1 MLLAFVIV
9 LGLVPV
15 SVFATGT
22 ATGDFTGGFKDTAVI
37 FADLHTYKSNYKD
50 KTIQS
55 IMGELKDLPVSSV
68 TSAGDVFSVN
78 EDNSSSNGPYT
89 GLTKTISASIR
100 NALGNSSL
108 PVNYTWSDHD
118 RYAVQEDGETL
129 LDKTSRLVYGA
140 GADGVYGT
148 DDDDNYYV
156 YSLSMGDLCSY
167 DRYSAGFNYTQS
179 SSESRTDA
187 GFTSTVAQ
195 AIANFNADTA
205 KLKTDRPLLIVSH
218 QPLLDNRNDNAW
230 AEDWFDAI
238 NAVAANMDVA
248 FFFGH
253 NHKYDVVN
261 NNNGMGDYYY
271 AKGDTLHVA
280 TADKWGWKYETGQGY
295 KPSIDLSYESKT
307 LNFYHICAGYMDPAT
322 TGSYNQNTTRQG
334 TVMAVTITGS
344 TMQFTTY
351 DQDGV
356 YTGNYK
362 LNVTVNRAH
371 GAKSIPQS
379 LAVTGKTDYQVG
391 QSIQTPSVEVTY
403 TNGQKEVLT
412 SGCTLTKI
420 TKVGAAR
427 ANEEYPVE
435 GFTFQEAGNYE
446 LTYTANVGSYQAQ
459 ATLAVTVGGE
469 NSDPSNP
476 GTEET
481 PVLDANKVTVGST
494 TTTTVPKTVYV
505 LASGNPSGNV
515 LITDRNTTGTVHLVA
530 NSNNSLSNITT
541 KVLYGDW
548 DEDGDSEYYIELTD
562 AQATNSLWTVS
573 NSYRFQNQGRYLR
586 YNNGLSLNNN
596 YSNWSYSTST
606 HRLQSTRYLRYNN
619 GWTTTNSSSR
629 ATQIYFYT
637 PVTVDIEHT
646 DDTTVEYEMRAEGI
660 TLVYTDANKT
670 GKIDFC
676 LQGDGKDLTTLPDG
690 QYTVTALTEN
700 KICTIDNQGNVTF
713 NGTLGELK
721 VRVAY
726 TWTQDGQTYEV
737 YRDVM
742 VEAKAPYFGIEL
754 HRVELQETSG
764 VTADTFDPNKH
775 YVYNEDTNFYTK
787 AEAYAEG
794 TTYYIAQFTQ
804 GDLITAPVALKG
816 IEGGEVFAVW
826 AVVKKYDDEHENGVD
841 QGDLD
846 DDLLTW
852 TVSDTTI
859 ATIDEHTGVITFT
872 GKNYGTFRVQVSYTG
887 IDGKTVT
894 DEILIST
901 SKSEYVVPGDGTDDF
916 PDYPK
921 PGAVRFDKTA
931 TAVGAFSQTGMAKV
945 ELSMTGVPMEKGI
958 DVIVMLD
965 TSSSMTR
972 CVYCA
977 KKQNEHSDGD
987 CSNGAYRSRLAE
999 LNDALDNM
1007 IETFGAKNP
1016 DGTFKHDIRIAIR
1029 DFNGAVS
1036 GATGRDSADRTQD
1049 VAGLT
1054 DGANLTEF
1062 TGSGLGVGAFVDFD
1076 ENYDELMDITVT
1088 TTARGTNY
1096 DYAFDA
1102 IYQMGQAIKEANG
1115 ENQRDLYVIFMSD
1128 GSPNYYNYYGSQGG
1142 NTAKEGSDDWN
1153 YWLTGAV
1160 GKSVTVVNSDGSSKT
1175 FNGTNMELSDIVQT
1189 PSHYHYFYE
1198 ETGNQHRMANA
1209 VKGDPNLRYEI
1220 IRKSTGLNNM
1230 VSTGEANMYTIP
1242 GLGATM
1248 FSVAFTPAN
1257 DGKIQKESMIHVLRN
1272 VATSVQD
1279 HYFEA
1284 EDAGALTT
1292 AFSAI
1297 ATNILEAATDVRVED
1312 KIGTDYTVQLS
1323 MPDGL
1328 TSDDTAGLEDF
1339 YIQVLDYKL
1348 DANNERTGDPTV
1360 LENFTFDGT
1369 GKLKSHK
1376 VAGSACGDECN
1387 HVTISGGTITKI
1399 EGHYFSFEDKG
1410 NGDQFMNWH
1419 ADRLTRNELVLQ
1431 YFVYLKGSGGV
1442 DPEKAVDAGTYYT
1455 NEYATLTYTNYKGVE
1470 VQNEFPVP
1478 QMTWNGAQVRY
1489 TFYLVNEKG
1498 QPVNRQGYVVPFADA
1513 VYVTDI
1519 FIDSMTWNDLEQYE
1533 SFEAALK
1540 AKDIL
1545 PEVYDLYDQG
1555 ASYDIHV
1562 FENEFGSNL
1571 NNHFVI
1577 GSAHKDATKGAD
1589 GNYYYNRVVDGE
1601 VVSDAL
1607 AYTTYVFNNK
1617 SDPDKYKL
1625 PGFYAV
1631 GDEFW
1636 CIGKGTVQ
1644 KDGDLPSGYDLAGG
1658 EVQILVSYDGKLTGF
1673 TENEWK
1679 ELGKNEQY
1687 AVILINDADYQ
1698 IPVDTNNDGEAD
1710 GYYLYYQNADGS
1722 WYTIVSKT
1730 SDKKVVAD
1738 FDFGNTAVAFAV
1750 VWTPGLKEDTVVVDF
1765 GLDVVIDVITN
1776 DVMIPGVVGLSN
1788 NEPRDDEGKIITA
1801 NSAHYKEPKFVQDN
1815 KNVSKINL
1823 EIDGIVVGQAWIV
1836 EGDTAHVRVS
1846 LNKTNGMQLNK
1857 PISFYYEANVQYYD
1871 NNRLENRYMYSK
1883 ITVIPAATMYYEED
1897 YVTLNTYTIT
1907 DEVEYVEVENTDDLV
1922 PGVTYYFLEDGTYT
1936 AVLYLGVV
1944 EEDKTYYEQ
1953 VQKYT
1958 KIPGITTESEG
1969 GWVTVGTVSNAI
1981 QDADRP
1987 GFDKITT
1994 SYDANNIYGYDSAY
2008 KSFAGYSMGSAVKAH
2023 VASGK
2028 YAKAE
2033 FVFYGT
2039 GFDII
2044 SMTSSTTGTIL
2055 VSVYDM
2061 DGNKVKYAMVDTY
2074 YGMNND
2080 GTISLNNPDALYQIP
2095 VIKVDSLPH
2104 GKYRA
2109 EITVSYMSF
2118 MDHNQNAAGYD
2129 FYLDAIRIY
2138 DPVTAGTQV
2147 GDETIEDIYN
2157 KDQEGWP
2164 VYQELR
2170 NNVIAQS
2177 DFVGD
2182 KLDGVVF
2189 IDGMDQTASVS
2200 DYISYGPN
2208 NELYLAKG
2216 QAIVFSVDLQEYGD
2230 TVKSIHLGMKSAD
2243 GREVNYVIAN
2253 TSDISGKEA
2262 LTNAKTTTLST
2273 ATDLYYDITD
2283 LQEGAIVIYNAGE
2296 GVLSLTNIKATFT
2309 QAHNLDALLYVDYNA
2324 VKAMLN
2330 NLQSAEGALD
2340 SKNETQQGDQFKV
2353 NHPNK
2358 VHSGEDY
2365 VVQVVTH
2372 DNVTQVN
2379 DVTEFTTNSRG
2390 ERIWNL
2396 IFTATTEEAKETR
2409 TIVVNGQ
2416 DGSKKEATIEVDVV
2430 EAANMNLKLPV
2441 FVNQGET
2448 YILTVETSSSVA
2460 AIRVGKGEQNT
2471 NYTQNVDGTKRTWT
2485 VELTAGEEDGKET
2498 VTVTA
2503 FDENDI
2509 ASAIAIAQV
2518 QVQSFTP
2525 SVQVSCKDTVTEG
2538 QTLRVTV
2545 TTSSDVAAVEVNGV
2559 LATTYRTNKRT
2570 QQRTWTVEL
2579 DVKAGK
2585 LEVNATAYDKDG
2597 RSFTDPEQAKTVTV
2611 NENPASTIGKII
2623 NDFVN
2628 TLRGWFGW

>member
-22 ATGDFTGGFKDTAVI
+22 ATGDFNSTNALVDATVI
-37 FADLHTYKSNYKD
+37 MSDLHVGTDKNGTTPKDSASKKSLLQNVLMK
-50 KTIQS
+50 IQ
-55 IMGELKDLPVSSV
+55 EDYPNVSTV
-68 TSAGDVFSVN
+68 NSAGDMF
-78 EDNSSSNGPYT
+78 SSNESTKLVT
-89 GLTKTISASIR
+89 GDASMITGWVQSVFG
-100 NALGNSSL
+100 NADT
-108 PVNYTWSDHD
+108 NYVWTDHD
-118 RYAVQEDGETL
+118 RNTTDIDKKSHLVQYE
-129 LDKTSRLVYGA
+129 
-140 GADGVYGT
+140 
-148 DDDDNYYV
+148 NYYV
-156 YSLSMGDLCSY
+156 YLLSMGDLASN
-167 DRYSAGFNYTQS
+167 DRYSAGFNYTS
-179 SSESRTDA
+179 TNSTNRVNA
-187 GFTSTVAQ
+187 GFTATVEQ
-195 AIANFNADTA
+195 AIENFKAHTKDLDPT
-205 KLKTDRPLLIVSH
+205 KPLLIVGH
-218 QPLLDNRNDNAW
+218 QPLFDRRDENAW
-230 AEDWFDAI
+230 AQYWVEAI
-238 NAVAANMDVA
+238 NEVGTKMDVVY
-248 FFFGH
+248 FFGH
-253 NHKYDVVN
+253 NHKYDKAE
-261 NNNGMGDYYY
+261 DYYY
-271 AKGDTLHVA
+271 AKGSEMPVP
-280 TADKWGWKYETGQGY
+280 KWSDWNWRYNTGVQSTVSMGSTNV
-295 KPSIDLSYESKT
+295 K
-307 LNFYHICAGYMDPAT
+307 LNFTHICAGYMDPGT
-322 TGSYNQNTTRQG
+322 KGSTTRTG
-334 TVMAVTITGS
+334 TALAVGIYENEIKLTVYDSEGVHDGTYAVTE
-344 TMQFTTY
+344 
-351 DQDGV
+351 
-356 YTGNYK
+356 
-362 LNVTVNRAH
+362 TVKRDH
-371 GAKSIPQS
+371 VKIPKS
-379 LAVTGKTDYQVG
+379 LAVTGKTNYEVG
-391 QSIQTPSVEVTY
+391 DSIQTPTVKVTY
-403 TNGQKEVLT
+403 TNGREETLT
-412 SGCTLTKI
+412 TGCTLTKI

-427 ANEEYPVE
+427 ANQEYTVE
-435 GFTFQEAGNYE
+435 GFTFPEAGNYE

-459 ATLAVTVGGE
+459 ATLEVSVAAEG
-469 NSDPSNP
+469 DAPSNP
-476 GTEET
+476 DTEET
-481 PVLDANKVTVGST
+481 PVLDANKVTLGGST
-494 TTTTVPKTVYV
+494 TTTTTKTVYV
-505 LASGNPSGNV
+505 LATTIARNQAYLLVNGNAAGSGYHAV
-515 LITDRNTTGTVHLVA
+515 V
-530 NSNNSLSNITT
+530 NNSGSVGATSVTI
-541 KVLYGDW
+541 KSGDVN
-548 DEDGDSEYYIELTD
+548 GDNKNDIYIELEN
-562 AQATNSLWTVS
+562 ASNALWTAS
-573 NSYRFQNQGRYLR
+573 AAINATTNGTLKNGNYYLYSGSSGLRLDTSSRNWKYNNNKLYYDTRTDRYLT
-586 YNNGLSLNNN
+586 YNG
-596 YSNWSYSTST
+596 
-606 HRLQSTRYLRYNN
+606 
-619 GWTTTNSSSR
+619 GWTQTTTSSS
-629 ATQIYFYT
+629 ASQVYFYIPT
-637 PVTVDIEHT
+637 QGTITETV
-646 DDTTVEYEMRAEGI
+646 DTTVEYEMRAEGV
-660 TLVYTDANKT
+660 TLVYTEANKT

-676 LQGDGKDLTTLPDG
+676 LQGNGSDLTTLPAG
-690 QYTVTALTEN
+690 GSYSFTAPTEKN
-700 KICTIDNQGNVTF
+700 ICTIDNQGNVTF
-713 NGTLGELK
+713 STLGETTI
-721 VRVAY
+721 RVAY

-945 ELSMTGVPMEKGI
+945 ELSMTGVPIEKGS
-958 DVIVMLD
+958 DVIIMLD
-965 TSSSMTR
+965 TSSSMT
-972 CVYCA
+972 
-977 KKQNEHSDGD
+977 KNEVEGSGGKMR
-987 CSNGAYRSRLAE
+987 NEVLEAALANLLTLFKTPGANNKPL
-999 LNDALDNM
+999 
-1007 IETFGAKNP
+1007 
-1016 DGTFKHDIRIAIR
+1016 DIRVAIA
-1029 DFNGAVS
+1029 DFNGYYGHNS
-1036 GATGRDSADRTQD
+1036 TGTTGTPYDRTEGDYVKNGTSNGSGYQQPSQAIVYTNGTMQAGEY
-1049 VAGLT
+1049 VAGS
-1054 DGANLTEF
+1054 
-1062 TGSGLGVGAFVDFD
+1062 GSLDASAFLPVSELKDSYTL
-1076 ENYDELMDITVT
+1076 NYTS
-1088 TTARGTNY
+1088 GTNY

-1102 IYQMGQAIKEANG
+1102 IYQLGTAIQAKNAEEGKE
-1115 ENQRDLYVIFMSD
+1115 RDLFVIFMSD
-1128 GSPNYYNYYGSQGG
+1128 GASLQ
-1142 NTAKEGSDDWN
+1142 WN
-1153 YWLTGAV
+1153 YFGTQNGYTKWNDWITGAWDEDDL
-1160 GKSVTVVNSDGSSKT
+1160 TTTNLNSTKHS
-1175 FNGTNMELSDIVQT
+1175 
-1189 PSHYHYFYE
+1189 YFYDLIDHDGDGQINE
-1198 ETGNQHRMANA
+1198 HRMANA
-1209 VKGDPNLRYEI
+1209 IKGDPTKRYEV
-1220 IRKSTGLNNM
+1220 IRKSTAGLPEGTL
-1230 VSTGEANMYTIP
+1230 VSAGKEYLYTVP
-1242 GLGATM
+1242 GLGAKM
-1248 FSVAFTPAN
+1248 FTINFDAKQDGQITEAN
-1257 DGKIQKESMIHVLRN
+1257 IDKALASTASDQ
-1272 VATSVQD
+1272 
-1279 HYFEA
+1279 
-1284 EDAGALTT
+1284 AGATQYYYKVTSADQLSD
-1292 AFSAI
+1292 AFDSI
-1297 ATNILEAATDVRVED
+1297 GEGIRYAATDVKVED
-1312 KIGTDYTVQLS
+1312 KIGENYVVNFK
-1323 MPDGL
+1323 MPAGL
-1328 TSDDTAGLEDF
+1328 NSGDTAGLEDF
-1339 YIQVLDYKL
+1339 FIQVLNYKL
-1348 DANNERTGDPTV
+1348 DANNERILDQYSV

-1369 GKLKSHK
+1369 TGELKSHT
-1376 VAGSACGDECN
+1376 VAGSACGDTCN

-1419 ADRLTRNELVLQ
+1419 ADRLTRDELVLQ
-1431 YFVYLKGSGGV
+1431 YFVYLEGSGGV
-1442 DPEKAVDAGTYYT
+1442 APENAIEAGTYYT
-1455 NEYATLTYTNYKGVE
+1455 NEYATLSYTNYNGVE

-1519 FIDSMTWNDLEQYE
+1519 FIDSMTWNDLDQYE

-1577 GSAHKDATKGAD
+1577 GSSFTQEQVDA
-1589 GNYYYNRVVDGE
+1589 GE
-1601 VVSDAL
+1601 A
-1607 AYTTYVFNNK
+1607 AWTTYVFNNK
-1617 SDPDKYKL
+1617 SDPDKYKI
-1625 PGFYAV
+1625 PGVYAA

-1687 AVILINDADYQ
+1687 AVILITAADYQ
-1698 IPVDTNNDGEAD
+1698 IPVDTNNDGKID
-1710 GYYLYYQNADGS
+1710 GYYLYYKDTDGS

-1776 DVMIPGVVGLSN
+1776 DVMIPGVVGLSATQ
-1788 NEPRDDEGKIITA
+1788 DDKKLDNHPYDYPDGQPVWSNQPIDLKIGNT
-1801 NSAHYKEPKFVQDN
+1801 
-1815 KNVSKINL
+1815 
-1823 EIDGIVVGQAWIV
+1823 VVGKAWIV

-1846 LNKTNGMQLNK
+1846 LNKSTGMQLNQ
-1857 PISFYYEANVQYYD
+1857 PITFYYEANVQYYMD
-1871 NNRLENRYMYSK
+1871 NELQNRYMYSK

-1897 YVTLNTYTIT
+1897 YVTLSTHTIT
-1907 DEVEYVEVENTDDLV
+1907 DEVEYVKVESTDDLV

>member
-1 MLLAFVIV
+1 MEDENLYSRSIPLRGFWTGTPHCDLRSGKERKMFMKMMKRSLAMLLAFVIV

-22 ATGDFTGGFKDTAVI
+22 ATGDFNSTSTLVDTTVI
-37 FADLHTYKSNYKD
+37 MADLHVGTTGTNESSK
-50 KTIQS
+50 QS
-55 IMGELKDLPVSSV
+55 RLVNILTRIKEHYPNVSTV
-68 TSAGDVFSVN
+68 NSAGDMF
-78 EDNSSSNGPYT
+78 SSNETEVKGDVSKIT
-89 GLTKTISASIR
+89 GWVQSVFPNVTT
-100 NALGNSSL
+100 
-108 PVNYTWSDHD
+108 NYVWTDHD
-118 RYAVQEDGETL
+118 RYAGVDASS
-129 LDKTSRLVYGA
+129 KLVEY
-140 GADGVYGT
+140 
-148 DDDDNYYV
+148 DNYYI
-156 YSLSMGDLCSY
+156 YFLSMADTNTNV
-167 DRYSAGFNYTQS
+167 RYSGQYVTYT
-179 SSESRTDA
+179 EA
-187 GFTSTVAQ
+187 EVKEHVASFEQ
-195 AIANFNADTA
+195 HAAQMD
-205 KLKTDRPLLIVSH
+205 KTKPLFVVAH
-218 QPLLDNRNDNAW
+218 QPLLDKRNDNGYAHLW
-230 AEDWFDAI
+230 ATAI
-238 NAVAANMDVA
+238 NSVAEKMDVIY
-248 FFFGH
+248 FYGH
-253 NHKYDVVN
+253 NHNHDN
-261 NNNGMGDYYY
+261 TAYYY
-271 AKGDTLHVA
+271 YGKGDTMAVE
-280 TADKWGWKYETGQGY
+280 G
-295 KPSIDLSYESKT
+295 LSSGMK
-307 LNFYHICAGYMDPAT
+307 LNFAHVNAGYLYPST
-322 TGSYNQNTTRQG
+322 SSSSSSTYTRTG
-334 TVMAVTITGS
+334 VAMAVAIYNDKINLV
-344 TMQFTTY
+344 TY
-351 DQDGV
+351 DSNGV
-356 YTGNYK
+356 YTGNCK
-362 LNVTVNRAH
+362 LNVDITRSH
-371 GAKSIPQS
+371 AKLPQS
-379 LAVTGKTDYQVG
+379 LAVTGKTNYEVG
-391 QSIQTPSVEVTY
+391 DSIQTPTVKVTY
-403 TNGQKEVLT
+403 TNGQEETLT
-412 SGCTLTKI
+412 TGCTLTKI

-446 LTYTANVGSYQAQ
+446 LTYTANVGTYQAQ

-469 NSDPSNP
+469 NSDPSDP
-476 GTEET
+476 GAEET
-481 PVLDANKVTVGST
+481 PVLDANKVTVGGNAYEEK
-494 TTTTVPKTVYV
+494 VVYV
-505 LASGNPSGNV
+505 LVDSLGEGEF
-515 LITDRNTTGTVHLVA
+515 LIVNQNKNQAL
-530 NSNNSLSNITT
+530 SNNSGS
-541 KVLYGDW
+541 
-548 DEDGDSEYYIELTD
+548 DSAINVTLVQKEVIANNVTYKEYIESPGASAVWSVESSGSGYTFAND
-562 AQATNSLWTVS
+562 
-573 NSYRFQNQGRYLR
+573 GEYLR
-586 YNNGLSLNNN
+586 ARSSYQDMISGTSSVWTYSSTEHKLS
-596 YSNWSYSTST
+596 SGSYSVTYAGT
-606 HRLQSTRYLRYNN
+606 GNFNNTRNTPTAIYLYKK
-619 GWTTTNSSSR
+619 
-629 ATQIYFYT
+629 
-637 PVTVDIEHT
+637 
-646 DDTTVEYEMRAEGI
+646 TTVQVPVSSQVTYTMRAEGVSV
-660 TLVYTDANKT
+660 VYTENNKA

-676 LQGDGKDLTTLPDG
+676 LQADGTDAATLPAG
-690 QYTVTALTEN
+690 GSYSFTALTDN
-700 KICTIDNQGNVTF
+700 NICTIDNQGNVTF
-713 NGTLGELK
+713 NGILGETTI
-721 VRVAY
+721 RVAY
-726 TWTQDGQTYEV
+726 TWTQDGKTYQV
-737 YRDVM
+737 YRDVV
-742 VEAKAPYFGIEL
+742 VEAKVPYFGIEL
-754 HRVELQETSG
+754 HRIELQETSG
-764 VTADTFDPNKH
+764 VTAENFAGGNY
-775 YVYNEDTNFYTK
+775 YVYNKTTGFYTK

-804 GDLITAPVALKG
+804 GDLIKAPVALKG
-816 IEGGEVFAVW
+816 IEGGEIFAIW
-826 AVVKKYDDEHENGVD
+826 AVVKKYDGVMENGED
-841 QGDLD
+841 GKDLGDLD

-859 ATIDEHTGVITFT
+859 ATIDPATGVITFT
-872 GKNYGTFRVQVSYTG
+872 GKNYGTFRVRVSYTG
-887 IDGKTVT
+887 SDNKTVT
-894 DEILIST
+894 DEIRISA

-916 PDYPK
+916 PDYPNE
-921 PGAVRFDKTA
+921 GAVRFDKTA
-931 TAVGAFSQTGMAKV
+931 TAVGAFSQTGMAKI
-945 ELSMTGVPMEKGI
+945 ELSMTGVPFSQGV
-958 DVIVMLD
+958 DVVVVID
-965 TSSSMTR
+965 TSSSMKR
-972 CVYCA
+972 D
-977 KKQNEHSDGD
+977 KDGNEQSSYTSPNARYQIMRESLKDMLNAFDGYD
-987 CSNGAYRSRLAE
+987 VDLA
-999 LNDALDNM
+999 
-1007 IETFGAKNP
+1007 IV
-1016 DGTFKHDIRIAIR
+1016 
-1029 DFNGAVS
+1029 DFNGYSTSTS
-1036 GATGRDSADRTQD
+1036 GNNSNNFIPGSNVVGNSTTDRTGPNKGKIYTGDKSNTYILSTTLDATCFENTAAESFDATRINQIYGYFTSGSSGTNYD
-1049 VAGLT
+1049 FGIESAYKLLAAKQAANGNETRQQFVIFLT
-1054 DGANLTEF
+1054 DGAPFRYNGF
-1062 TGSGLGVGAFVDFD
+1062 TANNQDGRNEMDKLLSG
-1076 ENYDELMDITVT
+1076 
-1088 TTARGTNY
+1088 
-1096 DYAFDA
+1096 DYADA
-1102 IYQMGQAIKEANG
+1102 AALKEAFSWMT
-1115 ENQRDLYVIFMSD
+1115 DAVVAM
-1128 GSPNYYNYYGSQGG
+1128 YNP
-1142 NTAKEGSDDWN
+1142 
-1153 YWLTGAV
+1153 V
-1160 GKSVTVVNSDGSSKT
+1160 
-1175 FNGTNMELSDIVQT
+1175 NGTH
-1189 PSHYHYFYE
+1189 P
-1198 ETGNQHRMANA
+1198 HRMAEA
-1209 VKGDPNLRYEI
+1209 IKGDPNQTYYVVESNATAVNGSYLKPY
-1220 IRKSTGLNNM
+1220 K
-1230 VSTGEANMYTIP
+1230 
-1242 GLGATM
+1242 GLGAK
-1248 FSVAFTPAN
+1248 FYSIGFCIADDVYSNKA
-1257 DGKIQKESMIHVLRN
+1257 DIVKE
-1272 VATSVQD
+1272 ATSHEVIRTLSSGAGYYWEDVESHTELAGVFTDIAVQ
-1279 HYFEA
+1279 
-1284 EDAGALTT
+1284 
-1292 AFSAI
+1292 I
-1297 ATNILEAATDVRVED
+1297 REAATNVRVED
-1312 KIGTDYTVQLS
+1312 KIGENYVVNFK
-1323 MPDGL
+1323 MPAGL
-1328 TSDDTAGLEDF
+1328 NSGDTAGLEDF
-1339 YIQVLDYKL
+1339 FIQVLNYKL
-1348 DANNERTGDPTV
+1348 DANNERILDQYSV

-1369 GKLKSHK
+1369 TGELKSHT
-1376 VAGSACGDECN
+1376 VAGSACGDTCN

-1419 ADRLTRNELVLQ
+1419 ADRLTRDELVLQ
-1431 YFVYLKGSGGV
+1431 YFVYLEGSGGV
-1442 DPEKAVDAGTYYT
+1442 APENAIEAGTYYT
-1455 NEYATLTYTNYKGVE
+1455 NEYATLSYTNYNGVE

-1533 SFEAALK
+1533 SFTAALK

-1545 PEVYDLYDQG
+1545 PEVYELYDQG

-1577 GSAHKDATKGAD
+1577 GSSFTQEQVDA
-1589 GNYYYNRVVDGE
+1589 GE
-1601 VVSDAL
+1601 AEW
-1607 AYTTYVFNNK
+1607 TTYVFNNK
-1617 SDPDKYKL
+1617 SDPDKHKI

-1636 CIGKGTVQ
+1636 CIGKGAVQ
-1644 KDGDLPSGYDLAGG
+1644 MDGDLPSTYTPADN
-1658 EVQILVSYDGKLTGF
+1658 EVQILVSRDGKLTGF
-1673 TENEWK
+1673 TESEWK

-1687 AVILINDADYQ
+1687 SIILINDADHK
-1698 IPVDTNNDGEAD
+1698 IPVDTNNDDKID
-1710 GYYLYYQNADGS
+1710 GYYLYYKDTDGS

-1776 DVMIPGVVGLSN
+1776 DVMIPGVVGLSATQ
-1788 NEPRDDEGKIITA
+1788 DDKKLDNHHYDYPDGQPVWSNQPIDLKIGNT
-1801 NSAHYKEPKFVQDN
+1801 
-1815 KNVSKINL
+1815 
-1823 EIDGIVVGQAWIV
+1823 VVGKAWIV

-1846 LNKTNGMQLNK
+1846 LNKSTGMQLNQ
-1857 PISFYYEANVQYYD
+1857 PITFYYEANVQYYMD
-1871 NNRLENRYMYSK
+1871 NELQNRYMYSK
-1883 ITVIPAATMYYEED
+1883 INVIPAATMYYEED
-1897 YVTLNTYTIT
+1897 YVTLSTHTIT
-1907 DEVEYVEVENTDDLV
+1907 DEVEYVKVESTDDLV

-1944 EEDKTYYEQ
+1944 EDGKTYYEQ

-1987 GFDKITT
+1987 GFDKITA

-2118 MDHNQNAAGYD
+2118 MDHNQDAAGYD

-2177 DFVGD
+2177 DFAGD

-2448 YILTVETSSSVA
+2448 YILTVETSSSVV

-2471 NYTQNVDGTKRTWT
+2471 DYTQNVDGTKRTWT